1 MFGDLEEKTTAER
14 KLYLLTQKGLVMEY
28 TTQF

>member
-1 MFGDLEEKTTAER
+1 MFGDLEEDVTAER
-14 KLYLLTQKGLVMEY
+14 KLYLLTQNGLVIEY